1 MNISVLG
8 CGWLGFPLAQRFL
21 SAGHIV
27 KGSTTTE
34 SKISLLK
41 QNGIDSYLIDF
52 PESLSSKKLDNFIK
66 SDLLFINIP
75 PGGVNTQTQINYP
88 EIIRTVTERALD
100 RNISWVIFTS
110 STSVYAE
117 QGGFVTEE
125 DADSKTVSKKSGKML
140 LECEKIVQN
149 SGIDST
155 ILRPGGLYGYGRHPI
170 HYLSGKKNLDGAS
183 KPVNLIHQVDCLNTI
198 THIVDQNKRNTIYN
212 LVSDGHP
219 PRKEFY
225 LSAAKYFNLD
235 PPDFKPGT
243 KSNYKVVSND
253 KVKEDLNYSFNY
265 PNPMDH
271 TP

>member
-21 SAGHIV
+21 ASGHDI

-34 SKISLLK
+34 NKISLLS

-52 PESLSSKKLDNFIK
+52 PNSLNHENLEIFLN
-66 SDLLFINIP
+66 SDTLFLNIP
-75 PGGVNTQTQINYP
+75 PSSVRNQSGKGYQ
-88 EIIRTVTERALD
+88 EIIRAITEKAVGKS
-100 RNISWVIFTS
+100 IQWIIFVS
-110 STSVYAE
+110 STSVY
-117 QGGFVTEE
+117 GDNSGFVTED
-125 DADSKTVSKKSGKML
+125 DADIQSASKPNGKLL

-149 SGIDST
+149 SGADFT
-155 ILRPGGLYGYGRHPI
+155 ILRIGGLYGYGRHPI
-170 HYLSGKKNLDGAS
+170 HYLSGKSNLGGAL
-183 KPVNLIHQVDCLNTI
+183 KPVNLIHQVDCLNI
-198 THIVDQNKRNTIYN
+198 INKLVDQNKRNTVYN

-225 LSAAKYFNLD
+225 ESAANYYKLD
-235 PPDFKPGT
+235 PPKFNPDLGE
-243 KSNYKVVSND
+243 NYKVVSNE
-253 KVKEDLNYSFNY
+253 KVKLDLNYTFSY